1 MTLNLQTFK
10 MACAA
15 ANVPKGPVE
24 VAPVAHKT
32 LKVKTS
38 AEYRAVPQ
46 SFCPTGKLKEI
57 HSLLIPQTL
66 EGNTP
71 GLPVLLLPTL
81 PVNRPARSSIVNS
94 FKKHFVAPQMDSASF
109 GSPIHWLESWSRALL
124 KTASDGPRWSGMPER
139 KRGRAVWTEKDI
151 KFFIVSHWWWIT
163 RVCLFSTLMSQ

>member
-24 VAPVAHKT
+24 MAPVAHKT

-46 SFCPTGKLKEI
+46 SLCPTGKLKEI

-109 GSPIHWLESWSRALL
+109 GSPIH
-124 KTASDGPRWSGMPER
+124 
-139 KRGRAVWTEKDI
+139 
-151 KFFIVSHWWWIT
+151 
-163 RVCLFSTLMSQ
+163 